1 VTPTRTPFFEAGDRM
16 TNTTEKTLGQVI
28 DEVLT
33 ALKALNEDDQVIAIQ
48 AACRHL
54 EISPERTP
62 ESNRTSIGGT
72 NPSDTNSEQFSD
84 SSAASRMDIRSL
96 KEEKQPKT
104 ATEMAC
110 VVGYYLDA
118 LAHPSFR
125 KAEIGSADIE
135 KYFKQAGYRL
145 PKRKEQVLVDA
156 KAAGYFD
163 SAGHGKYRLN
173 PVGHNLVVHTLPRS
187 KK

>member
-1 VTPTRTPFFEAGDRM
+1 M
-16 TNTTEKTLGQVI
+16 TTAHDKTLGQVI
-28 DEVLT
+28 DEILT
-33 ALKALNEDDQVIAIQ
+33 ALRSLDEGDRSIAVQ
-48 AACRHL
+48 AACDHL
-54 EISPERTP
+54 KISGPFP
-62 ESNRTSIGGT
+62 SQVDNSLSGAGIGSNA
-72 NPSDTNSEQFSD
+72 E
-84 SSAASRMDIRSL
+84 AASRSMADIRTL

-110 VVGYYLDA
+110 TVGYYLDTLA
-118 LAHPSFR
+118 LPALR
-125 KAEIGSADIE
+125 KEEIGSSDIE
-135 KYFKQAGYRL
+135 MYFKQAGYPL

-173 PVGHNLVVHTLPRS
+173 PVGHNLIVHTLPRV